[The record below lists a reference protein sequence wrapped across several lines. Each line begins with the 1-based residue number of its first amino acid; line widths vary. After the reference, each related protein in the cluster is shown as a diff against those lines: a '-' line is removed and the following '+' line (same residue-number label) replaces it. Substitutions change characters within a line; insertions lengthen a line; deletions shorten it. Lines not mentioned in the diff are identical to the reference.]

1 MSEYEQLTKRIEE
14 ELDQL
19 RRIVKRM
26 DEDEV
31 RSKFL
36 VVKQDLKDV
45 NRGELDVSAARHR
58 DLLNWHTVLE
68 EAIEFGWD

>member
-1 MSEYEQLTKRIEE
+1 MSEYEQLIKRIEE

-45 NRGELDVSAARHR
+45 NRG
-58 DLLNWHTVLE
+58 
-68 EAIEFGWD
+68 